1 MILICKRLVT
11 VLIKYIDPCNTAGS
25 RETKDEQI
33 SISTHHSFWR
43 GFIGKD
49 RERRDSGSCR
59 YWDTNTLGDSCFC
72 DFLKTKFLLSLLVW
86 ITREQ
91 RADADPGDSIS
102 FCLKYQFQEAQGKK
116 CSHSKQRDC
125 SCSTVSSILSSLK
138 PVIHNSQDWSYRRKA
153 FPADVLVNSFCSN
166 RMLSEICRSLLVHS
180 LRIHLEYKQQHQN
193 ILLLCKKPNKIEHW
207 LLTNRSYI

>member
-49 RERRDSGSCR
+49 RERRESGSCR

-72 DFLKTKFLLSLLVW
+72 DFLKTNFCFLYWYELHVSRELMLIQVTVSHSAWNTNSKKLKEKSVHTANKEIAAVPLSHPSSPLWSQLY
-86 ITREQ
+86 ITHRIDHTEEKHFQ
-91 RADADPGDSIS
+91 LMFWWTVFVVTGCS
-102 FCLKYQFQEAQGKK
+102 LKYVDLF
-116 CSHSKQRDC
+116 
-125 SCSTVSSILSSLK
+125 
-138 PVIHNSQDWSYRRKA
+138 
-153 FPADVLVNSFCSN
+153 
-166 RMLSEICRSLLVHS
+166 
-180 LRIHLEYKQQHQN
+180 
-193 ILLLCKKPNKIEHW
+193 
-207 LLTNRSYI
+207 